1 MDASGPADAD
11 PGDPDAGASDASPGG
26 DADVD
31 EDLGVVRDGGER
43 DAEASEVGAAD
54 GSEVGDAGRA
64 LDAEPVDALMGSD
77 AQPAP
82 DASRDAAVSAT
93 DASPMTDLGPSDSA
107 TDNAALKGGC
117 GCSTP
122 EGPRPA
128 GSAAWMVLVALFVL
142 RRRAGRRR

>member
-64 LDAEPVDALMGSD
+64 LDAD

-93 DASPMTDLGPSDSA
+93 AASPMTDLGPSDSA